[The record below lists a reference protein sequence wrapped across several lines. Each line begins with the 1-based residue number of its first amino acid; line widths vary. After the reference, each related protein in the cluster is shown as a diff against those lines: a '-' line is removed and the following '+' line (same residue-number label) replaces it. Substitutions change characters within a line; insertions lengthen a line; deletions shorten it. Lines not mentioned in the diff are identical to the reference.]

1 MAHFG
6 SKPGNTV
13 SNGEVEAKH
22 GEPSHSS
29 LQTLASFKYFPRPG
43 GVQRECTASPPQVVA
58 GVVRL
63 LGRTARRAP
72 LAPSCTFHALPPRW
86 ACQAGCARRPSP
98 ADPSPAPTLQA
109 GEHPCGARTCLREGP
124 ARMCRRPHGPC
135 PLRPSVGRP
144 GRAPRRPRRRPGR
157 TVHLLP
163 LSPPPGL
170 HGGPRAA
177 AGTRKKETRRRRRR
191 HPQGECA
198 DPPASPGRRRR
209 RRRGPAPAVP
219 GVGEKPRA
227 PRPARDLHGLSPHLG
242 SRTR

>member
-144 GRAPRRPRRRPGR
+144 AELHVDRAGALGAPFTCCRC
-157 TVHLLP
+157 
-163 LSPPPGL
+163 
-170 HGGPRAA
+170 
-177 AGTRKKETRRRRRR
+177 RRRRGCMGGRGQPR
-191 HPQGECA
+191 A
-198 DPPASPGRRRR
+198 PGRRRR
-209 RRRGPAPAVP
+209 GGGDADTRRASAPIR
-219 GVGEKPRA
+219 PRA
-227 PRPARDLHGLSPHLG
+227 RGGGGGGEVRPPPSLV
-242 SRTR
+242 